1 MRLLTA
7 ISFDPEN
14 PKDAELADKLV
25 NEIKKDLSVD
35 EIKEMVKK
43 ESVNIWNSKD
53 VVMEML
59 AKQNG
64 ITHTTIC

>member
-1 MRLLTA
+1 LTA